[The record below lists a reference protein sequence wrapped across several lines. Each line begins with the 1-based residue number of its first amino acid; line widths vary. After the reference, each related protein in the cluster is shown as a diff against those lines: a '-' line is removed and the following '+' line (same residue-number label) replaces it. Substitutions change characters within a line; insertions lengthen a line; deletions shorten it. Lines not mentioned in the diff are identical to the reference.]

1 MRRHIPAA
9 AEKLVSFV
17 STEEDNKKDKII
29 ERHFLKHMN
38 VQRIGGAR
46 EKSHR
51 ELVVPIVSV
60 ARNVFSG

>member
-17 STEEDNKKDKII
+17 STKEDNKKDKII
-29 ERHFLKHMN
+29 ERHFSKHMN
-38 VQRIGGAR
+38 VQQIGGAR

-60 ARNVFSG
+60 GRKFVSG